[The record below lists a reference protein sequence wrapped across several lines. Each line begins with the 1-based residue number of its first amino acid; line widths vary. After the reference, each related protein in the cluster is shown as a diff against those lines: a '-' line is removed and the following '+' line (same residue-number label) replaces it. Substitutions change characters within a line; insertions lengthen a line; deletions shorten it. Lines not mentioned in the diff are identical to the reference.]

1 MVNLLAM
8 TDILVKVLIMGK
20 AQAMD
25 PLAMA
30 SKVATLITLISK
42 RHPHKIFMLLFLKL
56 LLNKLLKS
64 IPIMDIRT
72 LIQSK

>member
-1 MVNLLAM
+1 MVNLLA
-8 TDILVKVLIMGK
+8 TKDILVKVLIMGK

-30 SKVATLITLISK
+30 SKVVTLISK
-42 RHPHKIFMLLFLKL
+42 RHPRKIFMLLFLKL
-56 LLNKLLKS
+56 LLNKLPKS
-64 IPIMDIRT
+64 MPIMDIRT

>member
-1 MVNLLAM
+1 MVNLLA
-8 TDILVKVLIMGK
+8 TKDILVKVLIMGK

-30 SKVATLITLISK
+30 SKVVTLISK

-64 IPIMDIRT
+64 MPIMDIRT